1 MGERLLPAAPLT
13 LSNRLALVRSLT
25 SVRRMSF
32 EEATGWCDAWE
43 EHAAASGMR
52 SEAPYF
58 WDSARGWI
66 DAQLYIAPTEK
77 SRASARFAAGARA
90 RRP

>member
-1 MGERLLPAAPLT
+1 MGDRLSPAVPST
-13 LSNRLALVRSLT
+13 LNSRQALVRGLT
-25 SVRRMSF
+25 PVRRMSL

-52 SEAPYF
+52 PEAPYF
-58 WDSARGWI
+58 WDSAQGWI